1 MPHWD
6 KLDRQRENI
15 MRLRSLI
22 TAYNNLSSMPRIDLP
37 LRDQRIVE
45 RTIWSLKQ
53 LIKTLGSM

>member
-6 KLDRQRENI
+6 KLDGQRENI

-22 TAYNNLSSMPRIDLP
+22 TAYNNLSSMPRIDLS